1 MTSSG
6 RCTST
11 SRRPRKFPHAAHF
24 VVRCSRDAR
33 EGPASR
39 NDPSSRSCVTLAAA
53 RGVAPARSSPTA
65 RWRRFCTSL
74 DTRCTARYRRRNTNT
89 RRDAVRG
96 GSRGGALAPLR
107 VLRVGPGR
115 APHLIPRTNHGRT
128 HALGDDRRASP
139 RKRNV
144 RRDGSSTTNRV
155 RARRF
160 RRALHRRLGRRTA
173 TRLGRVR
180 RRRAKRRVST
190 GTGRVVGNFD
200 SDISWGNAS
209 TYAVRV
215 REVPSGGGVATMV
228 RGGTRSRRAPGRRR
242 GTDYSSTEAPS
253 RRTHSSETCW
263 GRMDS
268 GKITRA
274 GESRSNPKR
283 RARGAGR
290 AVIGP
295 EREGPE
301 NPSVDRRAS
310 GTEHGR

>member
-1 MTSSG
+1 M
-6 RCTST
+6 
-11 SRRPRKFPHAAHF
+11 
-24 VVRCSRDAR
+24 
-33 EGPASR
+33 
-39 NDPSSRSCVTLAAA
+39 
-53 RGVAPARSSPTA
+53 
-65 RWRRFCTSL
+65 
-74 DTRCTARYRRRNTNT
+74 
-89 RRDAVRG
+89 RG

-190 GTGRVVGNFD
+190 GTGRVVGT
-200 SDISWGNAS
+200 SIRTSRGVREHVLL
-209 TYAVRV
+209 VRV
-215 REVPSGGGVATMV
+215 REARRRR
-228 RGGTRSRRAPGRRR
+228 RGDDGSRGTRSRRAPGRRR

-274 GESRSNPKR
+274 GESRESKR